1 LAITVSYFVAAAPKI
16 LSEIGIISSNI
27 EGHSASHFAF
37 VDDNPTRPS
46 VTRRRMKNKLEER

>member
-37 VDDNPTRPS
+37 VDDNYPDTPICRS
-46 VTRRRMKNKLEER
+46 GRMKNK